1 MSKTLIIVNP
11 HAGSGRAWRVWR
23 ELESTL
29 WQRLGDLIVVITKNP
44 AEVTHHITEAYNVGV
59 RQVIS
64 IGGDGTNH
72 ALVNTLVAFN
82 RQQASGDPMIYGNIA
97 IGTGHDFA
105 RGQNIPVRDLK
116 EITDWIV
123 RAEPKPTDIGMLTT
137 GNTREYFLNIAS
149 AGIGGDVAQRVNRR
163 KIRRPWTFLQSTIN
177 AIVSH
182 RPQPLEV
189 TLDGKA
195 WYEGRA
201 YAVAVANGTTFG
213 RGMKIAPD
221 ARIADG
227 LFDVVLIKGVSR
239 LTVLAALKRVY
250 DGTHLTHPAVMSARA
265 AEVFIHSPR
274 GNIDMELD
282 GEFASGQ
289 DVTFSVQ
296 PGQLQMLL

>member
-1 MSKTLIIVNP
+1 MSKTLIVVNP

-23 ELESTL
+23 ELEPIL

-44 AEVTHHITEAYNVGV
+44 AEVTYHITEAYSVGV

-82 RQQASGDPMIYGNIA
+82 HQQASHDPMTYGNIA

-105 RGQNIPVRDLK
+105 RGQGIPVRDLK

-123 RAEPKPTDIGMLTT
+123 RAEPKPTDIGMITT

-149 AGIGGDVAQRVNRR
+149 AGISGDVARRVNRR
-163 KIRRPWTFLQSTIN
+163 KIRRPWTFLQETIN
-177 AIVSH
+177 AVIMH
-182 RPQPLEV
+182 RPQPMEV
-189 TLDGKA
+189 TLDGKP

-201 YAVAVANGTTFG
+201 YAVAVANGSTFG

-221 ARIADG
+221 AVITDG
-227 LFDVVLIKGVSR
+227 LFDVVLVKGVSR

-250 DGTHLTHPAVMSARA
+250 DGTHLTHPAVMVARA
-265 AEVFIHSPR
+265 SEVFIRSPR
-274 GNIDMELD
+274 GNINMELD

-289 DVTFSVQ
+289 DVTFSIQ
-296 PGQLQMLL
+296 PGHLKMLL